1 MTAAADVSVI
11 VPVRN
16 GAKVLPALLD
26 ALAAQEGGFDV
37 QVIIV
42 DNGSTDGTR
51 EVVEAHPIGAI
62 VASEPKAGSYRAR
75 NAGAKVA
82 TAPVLAFTDA
92 DCRPKPGWL
101 AAGLEAIK
109 HTDLVGGEV
118 RQVPQEPVTIWERYD
133 ATFYLRQED
142 NVRRGFGATANLFAR
157 RDAFDAVNG
166 FEHDWM
172 SGGDHDFC
180 LRVLATGRTIAFSK
194 EAAVSHVPRRT
205 AYELWKVSR
214 RNGAGWGELAKRG
227 KRPKIHRDP
236 GHWHSFRSIRKELP
250 PDGILHRRAH
260 LYPAHALVLAA
271 RMVGRLSGR

>member
-16 GAKVLPALLD
+16 GAKVLPPLLD
-26 ALAAQEGGFDV
+26 ALAAQEGHFKV

-42 DNGSTDGTR
+42 DNGSTDETMA
-51 EVVEAHPIGAI
+51 VATAHPIGAM
-62 VASEPKAGSYRAR
+62 VLSEPKAGSYRAR

-82 TAPVLAFTDA
+82 TAPVLAFTDG
-92 DCRPKPGWL
+92 DCRPHPGWL
-101 AAGLEAIK
+101 AAGLAAIK
-109 HTDLVGGEV
+109 TSDLVAGDV
-118 RQVPQEPVTIWERYD
+118 QQVPREPVTIWERYD

-142 NVRRGFGATANLFAR
+142 NVRGGFGATANLFAR
-157 RDAFDAVNG
+157 RDAFDAVDG
-166 FEHDWM
+166 FEFEWM
-172 SGGDHDFC
+172 SGADHDFC
-180 LRVLATGRTIAFSK
+180 LRVLATGRTIVFSK

-205 AYELWKVSR
+205 ARELWKVSR

-227 KRPKIHRDP
+227 KRPRIHRDP
-236 GHWHSFRSIRKELP
+236 GHWHSFRSIRKQLP
-250 PDGILHRRAH
+250 EDGILQRRVH